1 METPDEYSG
10 VPYRTLQRR
19 VGTVRRDVC
28 YTDCRSMSVILLSAM
43 KSATGDGSHPP
54 TCLMIL
60 IPCTYQSWTRLLLLL
75 ILLLLSLSVLLGM
88 IWLVSYAWFYW
99 FYCFYCF
106 YCFYHLLLPILHH
119 HFRLRLLSS
128 PLLPKRSYPPPAHP
142 VSALHVTRSA
152 PRLHPLSPSARPNRF
167 HPLS

>member
-88 IWLVSYAWFYW
+88 IWLVSHTLGFTGFTVFIVFTVFIICYYLF
-99 FYCFYCF
+99 FIIIFVF
-106 YCFYHLLLPILHH
+106 VFFPLLSFPSAPIRRQPIP
-119 HFRLRLLSS
+119 FRLS
-128 PLLPKRSYPPPAHP
+128 
-142 VSALHVTRSA
+142 T
-152 PRLHPLSPSARPNRF
+152 
-167 HPLS
+167 